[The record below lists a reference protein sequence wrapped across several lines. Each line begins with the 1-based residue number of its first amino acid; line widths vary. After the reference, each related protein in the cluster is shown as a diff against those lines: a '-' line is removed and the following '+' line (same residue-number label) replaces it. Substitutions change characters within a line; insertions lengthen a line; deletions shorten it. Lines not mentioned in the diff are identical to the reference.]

1 MNTEEYLSL
10 RSECETTVM
19 RQIRK
24 RVRDDDTCEEIASQV
39 WMLLW
44 RDKEKLPEGNL
55 CLYWVSMY
63 TKQAIHQ
70 HYRRSHR
77 KPAITVDFSSTDVV
91 APHAKTVDASAALNS
106 RLSALRPHLNEVQ
119 SRVLTAW
126 VKGLEKEDIATE
138 CSIPVGS
145 VAFHKRS
152 IREIASKLA

>member
-1 MNTEEYLSL
+1 MTTEEYLTL
-10 RSECETTVM
+10 RSECESTVM

-24 RVRDDDTCEEIASQV
+24 RVRDDDTCEEISSQV
-39 WMLLW
+39 WLWVW
-44 RDKEKLPEGNL
+44 RDREKIPAEKRSQYLN
-55 CLYWVSMY
+55 MY
-63 TKQAIHQ
+63 TQQGVHQ
-70 HYRRSHR
+70 HYRRSIR